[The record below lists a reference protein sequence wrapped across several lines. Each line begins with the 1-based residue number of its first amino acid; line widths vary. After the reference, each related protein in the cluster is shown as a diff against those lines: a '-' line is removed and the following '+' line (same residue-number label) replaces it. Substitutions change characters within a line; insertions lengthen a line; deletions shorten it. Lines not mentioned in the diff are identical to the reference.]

1 MNIDD
6 EIIAAVTRMESGED
20 PVTVLREMSPDARKR
35 VVVGLSRRG
44 IDVVGGVPMRRP
56 GASLEMHDA
65 SGDGRVPSRGTQD
78 EQAAR
83 HSRADTMKVNGWMQ
97 IRR

>member
-6 EIIAAVTRMESGED
+6 EIAAAVERMDSGHD
-20 PVTVLREMSPDARKR
+20 PVAVLREMSPDARKR

-65 SGDGRVPSRGTQD
+65 SVDGRVPSRGTQD